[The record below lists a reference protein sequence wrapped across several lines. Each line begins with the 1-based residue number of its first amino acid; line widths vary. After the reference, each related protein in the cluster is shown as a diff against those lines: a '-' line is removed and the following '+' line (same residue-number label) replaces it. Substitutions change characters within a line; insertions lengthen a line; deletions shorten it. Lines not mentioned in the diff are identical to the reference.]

1 MSFWTAIVAIVFI
14 CTIGEAIRSRRESK
28 HDNASNER
36 LDEISAKLDRLDGD
50 LRARVEV
57 LERIVTDRSEN
68 LRREFDHLERRA
80 S

>member
-14 CTIGEAIRSRRESK
+14 CTIGEAIRSRRDSK
-28 HDNASNER
+28 HDAAADEK
-36 LDEISAKLDRLDGD
+36 LDEISSKLDRLDGD

-57 LERIVTDRSEN
+57 LERIVTDRKDDLKSRIDE
-68 LRREFDHLERRA
+68 LRRA